1 MKRLFVVMLTL
12 CLLLAGCQVVDTP
25 AVTPEVTDSPAE
37 FQEGPLDLP
46 TPELPAEPDATEPV
60 SDPLLGPEGLPTP
73 EL

>member
-1 MKRLFVVMLTL
+1 MKRLLVVMLTL
-12 CLLLAGCQVVDTP
+12 CLLLAGCRVVDTP

-37 FQEGPLDLP
+37 FQEGPLELP
-46 TPELPAEPDATEPV
+46 TPARPAAPDATEPV

>member
-1 MKRLFVVMLTL
+1 MKKFLVVMLTL
-12 CLLLAGCQVVDTP
+12 CLLLAGCRVVDTP

-46 TPELPAEPDATEPV
+46 TPELPAEPDAPEPV